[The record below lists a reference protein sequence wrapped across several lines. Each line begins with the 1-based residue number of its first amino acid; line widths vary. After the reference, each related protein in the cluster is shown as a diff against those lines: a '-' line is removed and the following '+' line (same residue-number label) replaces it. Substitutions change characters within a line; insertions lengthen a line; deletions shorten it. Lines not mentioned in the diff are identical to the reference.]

1 MKVGNGSGKYDYEPN
16 KLDIDVQAIL
26 DKKEKFENDL
36 RNLIFQEPFLVKER
50 YNQAIEILIDI
61 KKKYKF

>member
-1 MKVGNGSGKYDYEPN
+1 MVGHGSGKYDYEPN
-16 KLDIDVQAIL
+16 KLDTDIQAIL
-26 DKKEKFENDL
+26 DKRKKFENDL

-50 YNQAIEILIDI
+50 YKQAIEILIDI

>member
-1 MKVGNGSGKYDYEPN
+1 MVGNGSGKYDYEPN

-50 YNQAIEILIDI
+50 YKQAIEILIDI

>member
-1 MKVGNGSGKYDYEPN
+1 MVGNGSGTYDYEPN
-16 KLDIDVQAIL
+16 KLDTDIQAIL
-26 DKKEKFENDL
+26 DKRKKFENDL

>member
-1 MKVGNGSGKYDYEPN
+1 MVGNGSGKYDYEPN
-16 KLDIDVQAIL
+16 KLDTDIQAIL
-26 DKKEKFENDL
+26 DKRKKFENDL

>member
-1 MKVGNGSGKYDYEPN
+1 MVGNGSGKYDYEPN

>member
-1 MKVGNGSGKYDYEPN
+1 MVGNGSGKYDYEPN
-16 KLDIDVQAIL
+16 KLDTDIQTIL
-26 DKKEKFENDL
+26 DKRKKFENDL

>member
-26 DKKEKFENDL
+26 DKRKKFENDL